1 MNTRSP
7 EEIAISVNPIPFLRL
22 ADGQTIFSRRANRFH
37 TLSKG
42 QDFLAFLALL
52 ATAQQA
58 VWAKMSA
65 RILPATEELQHYQQ
79 QGLPP
84 LSIHHWQR
92 HPIWLEIFTE
102 MTNQLRTSPLPP
114 EVNSAIKVMP
124 TAEILETQADY
135 VLKGEYSHIDA
146 KLMPLI
152 AAALQVY
159 WVALANALD
168 KTAFVPTAAPY
179 LCPVCGMPP
188 AASIVHVG
196 KTTEGLRY
204 LCCPLCASEW
214 HLVRIKCAHCDTTE
228 DISYQALEGSQ
239 GAVKAEVCDN
249 CHTYL
254 KIFYLDKDTSM
265 EPLAD
270 DLATLVLDIL
280 VQESGKNRLAPNL
293 YFHPGNE

>member
-22 ADGQTIFSRRANRFH
+22 ANGQTVFSQRASRFT

-42 QDFLAFLALL
+42 QDFLAFLAKL

-58 VWAKMSA
+58 VLAKVSTLT
-65 RILPATEELQHYQQ
+65 LPSTEVLQHYQQ

-92 HPIWLEIFTE
+92 QPIWLEIFTE
-102 MTNQLRTSPLPP
+102 IINQLRTLPLPS
-114 EVNSAIKVMP
+114 EVDLASFVKP
-124 TAEILETQADY
+124 SSELLEAQADY
-135 VLKGEYSHIDA
+135 VLKGEYSYIDA

-159 WVALANALD
+159 WVALANALG
-168 KTAFVPTAAPY
+168 KTTFVRTATPN
-179 LCPVCGMPP
+179 LCPVCEMSPV
-188 AASIVHVG
+188 ASIVNVG

-214 HLVRIKCAHCDTTE
+214 HLVRIKCAYCDTTQS
-228 DISYQALEGSQ
+228 ISYQELEGSH

-254 KIFYLDKDTSM
+254 KIFYLDKDTAM
-265 EPLAD
+265 EPVAD
-270 DLATLVLDIL
+270 DLATLILDIL
-280 VQESGKNRLAPNL
+280 VQ
-293 YFHPGNE
+293 